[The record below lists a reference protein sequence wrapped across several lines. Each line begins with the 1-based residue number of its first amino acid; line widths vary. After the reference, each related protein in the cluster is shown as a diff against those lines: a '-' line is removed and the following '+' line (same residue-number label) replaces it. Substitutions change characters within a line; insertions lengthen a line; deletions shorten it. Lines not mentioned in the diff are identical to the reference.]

1 MGRHR
6 HYSLRLF
13 TLLHTPFNS
22 LFINLTTRSRYSIA
36 VREDR
41 TPGGRHRHRSLQD
54 HRPKKQRARDEA
66 TNGTTN
72 GLDRI
77 EGSAPQN
84 QAEPASP
91 QEDYMSFIEKI
102 RERVTDI
109 PHIPGH
115 TVEKEGNSKEKD
127 VSKLMEL
134 AYQELYQII
143 QWAKDVP
150 GFKEIDLEDQVC
162 LLKAC
167 FMDLNVFRLAYRS
180 VPCDPMSLR
189 FSKEL
194 FCEKQEVVAFGW
206 SEDLVDTT
214 LEFTDKLRSLNL
226 DTSEFACL
234 SALVLL
240 CPGL

>member
-1 MGRHR
+1 M
-6 HYSLRLF
+6 
-13 TLLHTPFNS
+13 
-22 LFINLTTRSRYSIA
+22 
-36 VREDR
+36 REDR

-54 HRPKKQRARDEA
+54 HRPKKQRARDET

-72 GLDRI
+72 GCDRV
-77 EGSAPQN
+77 EGGATQK
-84 QAEPASP
+84 QTEPSSP

-102 RERVTDI
+102 RERVTLI

-115 TVEKEGNSKEKD
+115 SVENEVTNEKD
-127 VSKLMEL
+127 VNKLMEL

-189 FSKEL
+189 FGKEL

-206 SEDLVDTT
+206 TEDLVDTT

-226 DTSEFACL
+226 DANEFACL

-240 CPGL
+240 CPGLWPFQVFFSGLDSRAYDKAKEAAWPSG

>member
-1 MGRHR
+1 M
-6 HYSLRLF
+6 
-13 TLLHTPFNS
+13 
-22 LFINLTTRSRYSIA
+22 
-36 VREDR
+36 REDR

-54 HRPKKQRARDEA
+54 HRPKKQQRPREES
-66 TNGTTN
+66 TNGTVN
-72 GLDRI
+72 GNDRA
-77 EGSAPQN
+77 EAGSTQQ
-84 QAEPASP
+84 QAEPAAP

-102 RERVTDI
+102 RERVTSI

-115 TVEKEGNSKEKD
+115 SVEKEGTKEKD
-127 VSKLMEL
+127 VNKLMEL

-162 LLKAC
+162 LLKSC

-189 FSKEL
+189 FGKEL
-194 FCEKQEVVAFGW
+194 FCEKHEVMEFGW
-206 SEDLVDTT
+206 NEDLVDTT

-226 DTSEFACL
+226 DANEFACL

-240 CPGL
+240 CPGLWPF